1 MPRDV
6 NTVRPNADVP
16 DESSGQT
23 PEPGS
28 VHVLTGRGTTRVVL
42 SGEVDADL
50 GPALL
55 EAAADAAEA
64 GTDLEVDVQ
73 HVTFMDSTGVAFL
86 ARLAKGSP
94 TPVLLLHPTP
104 EVRYLLDITG
114 VSRLLTLP
122 VPAAGAAGGDGGS
135 AA

>member
-1 MPRDV
+1 MARDV
-6 NTVRPNADVP
+6 NTVRPVDG
-16 DESSGQT
+16 STGQSA
-23 PEPGS
+23 EPGS

-42 SGEVDADL
+42 SGEVDAEL

-55 EAAADAAEA
+55 EAAADAAES
-64 GTDLEVDVQ
+64 GTALEVDVQ

-86 ARLAKGSP
+86 ARLARQSP
-94 TPVLLLHPTP
+94 APVVLLHPTP

-122 VPAAGAAGGDGGS
+122 AGPDGPGAA
-135 AA
+135 A